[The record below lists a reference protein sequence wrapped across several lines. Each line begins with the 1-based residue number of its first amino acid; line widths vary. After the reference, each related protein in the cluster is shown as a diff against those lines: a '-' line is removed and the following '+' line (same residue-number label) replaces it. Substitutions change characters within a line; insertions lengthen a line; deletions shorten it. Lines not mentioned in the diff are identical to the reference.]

1 MRIVTHNGLYDY
13 GWLYADLR
21 LNMPAS
27 ERLEETGALATIV
40 DENRPSYKLTALCA
54 WRGLPGKDET
64 LLRQACATLD
74 LITNKRKKFTPQSH
88 IWQLPAQYVG
98 PYAEGDARNTLLL
111 HESLAP
117 VLDREGTRA
126 AYRLECD
133 LLPMVH
139 AMRRR
144 GIRID
149 TSAAEERR
157 DLFLRK
163 CDAYLAQLSEKLG
176 TNIGMD
182 ELNHS
187 AWRAEVFDQYGIAF
201 PRTEKGNPSFTAGN
215 SGWMPK
221 HPHWLPQL
229 IVKADKYNNAA
240 VNFLETYILGHVV
253 NGRVHAEIHP
263 HRSDQGGTR
272 SLRFSYSSPPLQL
285 MPAHDEELAPLIRGV
300 FLPEES
306 ETWAKC
312 DVSQQE
318 F

>member
-1 MRIVTHNGLYDY
+1 MSIDWQPPSELPDLRRVGIIALDTETRDGGLFADRGSAWPWGDGYICGVSVAWRDENDIRTIYVPVRHPDSANFDREQVIRWLRDVFASDVRIVTHNGLYDY

-221 HPHWLPQL
+221 HPH
-229 IVKADKYNNAA
+229 
-240 VNFLETYILGHVV
+240 
-253 NGRVHAEIHP
+253 
-263 HRSDQGGTR
+263 
-272 SLRFSYSSPPLQL
+272 
-285 MPAHDEELAPLIRGV
+285 
-300 FLPEES
+300 
-306 ETWAKC
+306 
-312 DVSQQE
+312 
-318 F
+318 